1 MPAISA
7 ISAVGMPQNGE
18 SYVPWVKTWMRL
30 NHLGDGHQSARD
42 THTHMYKYIYIY
54 DYICIHTH
62 NMMTYDERPSLFLGE
77 VA

>member
-42 THTHMYKYIYIY
+42 THTHMYKYIYILY
-54 DYICIHTH
+54 MIIYVYIRII
-62 NMMTYDERPSLFLGE
+62 
-77 VA
+77 